1 MGIINKAQLTSKIQ
15 NPDGNKVEVT
25 TSSNSCLTNKIDE
38 DVSLVKTS
46 AKDWALPKEKVKLT
60 TQITNNTNANITN
73 FTFKETLG
81 KSATFVPGTVTIGD
95 EPHANFDPTSGFV
108 STAVIGGFGAF
119 TDISYEI
126 EISQYPEETKVKTQ
140 SQITFTQD
148 NQEFSLTSNEKEITI
163 LENEVYI
170 LKECTPSAVVS
181 GNEMTYSFS
190 ITNDGTLE
198 NTDVFFSDPLP
209 SEVTFVE
216 GSVKIDGAQEASYN
230 PTDGFSLPNI
240 AAGSSVKVEFK
251 VKIN

>member
-38 DVSLVKTS
+38 DVTLVKTS
-46 AKDWALPKEKVKLT
+46 EKDWVLPNEKIKLT
-60 TQITNNTNANITN
+60 TEITNNTNASISN

-81 KSATFVPGTVTIGD
+81 KGATFVPGTVTIGN
-95 EPHANFDPTSGFV
+95 EAHPNFNPVSGFV
-108 STAVIGGFGAF
+108 SDAVIGGFGAF
-119 TDISYEI
+119 TDVSYEV
-126 EISQYPEETKVKTQ
+126 EISQYPEEKSVKTQ
-140 SQITFTQD
+140 SQIVFTQD
-148 NQEFSLTSNEKEITI
+148 NKEFSLTSNEKEITI

-170 LKECTPSAVVS
+170 LKECSPSAVVS

-190 ITNDGTLE
+190 IANEGTIE
-198 NTDVFFSDPLP
+198 NTDLFFSDSLP

-216 GSVKIDGAQEASYN
+216 GSVKVNGLAEETYN
-230 PTDGFSLPNI
+230 PTTGFSLPNLS
-240 AAGSSVKVEFK
+240 AGNTITIEFK